1 MTVPRLAYA
10 ALVAVTAILVLT
22 GVAAPLLIY
31 VLLPAL
37 ALGLIYL
44 VLTN

>member
-1 MTVPRLAYA
+1 MAARLAYA
-10 ALVAVTAILVLT
+10 GLVAVTAILLFA
-22 GVAAPLLIY
+22 GVATPLLIY